1 MKATPY
7 RSELC
12 AGLSDREARS
22 ADLHER
28 LIQSLA

>member
-1 MKATPY
+1 MKATGY

-12 AGLSDREARS
+12 AGLSDREA
-22 ADLHER
+22 ALICMNV